1 MGSTGTRP
9 KNVFV
14 APTASVHYLAAL
26 FCQSR
31 DRSSARDLAV
41 LGRWVEPSTSL
52 LILSVHLQS
61 PVTTSHSQDPDESD
75 SSDSAFQSAR
85 SRESRHSTKVGKK
98 ERRNAEQERRSG
110 EARQS
115 APPPMPDRLSAE
127 SDPLSVQM
135 DRLSL
140 NSSQT
145 PSRTPN
151 RTPSRTPSRAPSLN
165 QVWMSRDDPYVPAA
179 YEGPQREVSP
189 TPAPIHLLGQC
200 NLRQGYNPNGNAHP
214 PAQSSAGQVKRP
226 DSWGKEQGNAKR
238 TPMAALRGHSFNENW
253 THHNQ
258 EDFRPS
264 KLRAQMSFNEMS
276 SQSQGFSDK
285 RSISL
290 HGFQRDG
297 RPPLTRRNPINAMSF
312 NEPLTPLEQTPR
324 GSMDSIT
331 MSNATGRVVLYMQ
344 TALKCWLVG

>member
-1 MGSTGTRP
+1 MKGEIDRI
-9 KNVFV
+9 
-14 APTASVHYLAAL
+14 AL
-26 FCQSR
+26 PNC
-31 DRSSARDLAV
+31 
-41 LGRWVEPSTSL
+41 
-52 LILSVHLQS
+52 LISIN
-61 PVTTSHSQDPDESD
+61 QDPDESD

-85 SRESRHSTKVGKK
+85 SRESRHSTKIGKK
-98 ERRNAEQERRSG
+98 ERRNAEQEWRSA

-115 APPPMPDRLSAE
+115 APPPMPDRLSA
-127 SDPLSVQM
+127 DNDTLSVQM
-135 DRLSL
+135 DHLSL
-140 NSSQT
+140 SSSQT

-165 QVWMSRDDPYVPAA
+165 QVWMSRDDPYVPAT
-179 YEGPQREVSP
+179 YEGPQREPSPSP
-189 TPAPIHLLGQC
+189 TSIHMLGQC
-200 NLRQGYNPNGNAHP
+200 NLRQGYNPNANAHSA
-214 PAQSSAGQVKRP
+214 AQSPANPVKRP

-253 THHNQ
+253 THHTQ
-258 EDFRPS
+258 EEFRPN
-264 KLRAQMSFNEMS
+264 KLRTQMSFNEMS

-290 HGFQRDG
+290 HGFQRNG

-331 MSNATGRVVLYMQ
+331 IAN
-344 TALKCWLVG
+344 TAGIVKCMILIIYELFW

>member
-1 MGSTGTRP
+1 
-9 KNVFV
+9 
-14 APTASVHYLAAL
+14 
-26 FCQSR
+26 
-31 DRSSARDLAV
+31 
-41 LGRWVEPSTSL
+41 
-52 LILSVHLQS
+52 
-61 PVTTSHSQDPDESD
+61 
-75 SSDSAFQSAR
+75 
-85 SRESRHSTKVGKK
+85 
-98 ERRNAEQERRSG
+98 
-110 EARQS
+110 
-115 APPPMPDRLSAE
+115 MPDRLSAE

-140 NSSQT
+140 TSSQT

-189 TPAPIHLLGQC
+189 TPAPIHLLAQC
-200 NLRQGYNPNGNAHP
+200 NLRQGYNPNANAHT
-214 PAQSSAGQVKRP
+214 PAQSSANPVKRP

-258 EDFRPS
+258 EDFRPN
-264 KLRAQMSFNEMS
+264 KLRTQMSFNEMS

-290 HGFQRDG
+290 HGFQRNG

-331 MSNATGRVVLYMQ
+331 MSNATGRDAFILQISNISLHGM
-344 TALKCWLVG
+344 

>member
-1 MGSTGTRP
+1 
-9 KNVFV
+9 
-14 APTASVHYLAAL
+14 
-26 FCQSR
+26 
-31 DRSSARDLAV
+31 
-41 LGRWVEPSTSL
+41 
-52 LILSVHLQS
+52 
-61 PVTTSHSQDPDESD
+61 
-75 SSDSAFQSAR
+75 
-85 SRESRHSTKVGKK
+85 
-98 ERRNAEQERRSG
+98 
-110 EARQS
+110 
-115 APPPMPDRLSAE
+115 MPDRLSAE

-140 NSSQT
+140 TSSQT

-179 YEGPQREVSP
+179 YEGPQREPSP

-200 NLRQGYNPNGNAHP
+200 NLRQGYNPNANAHP
-214 PAQSSAGQVKRP
+214 PAQNPASQGKRP

-258 EDFRPS
+258 EDFRPN
-264 KLRAQMSFNEMS
+264 KLRTQMSFNEMS
-276 SQSQGFSDK
+276 SQNQGFSDK

-297 RPPLTRRNPINAMSF
+297 RPPLTRRNPVNAMSF

-331 MSNATGRVVLYMQ
+331 MSNAAGSVMLLIQ
-344 TALKCWLVG
+344 TNAF

>member
-1 MGSTGTRP
+1 MV
-9 KNVFV
+9 N
-14 APTASVHYLAAL
+14 
-26 FCQSR
+26 C
-31 DRSSARDLAV
+31 
-41 LGRWVEPSTSL
+41 
-52 LILSVHLQS
+52 LILIN
-61 PVTTSHSQDPDESD
+61 QDPDESD

-85 SRESRHSTKVGKK
+85 SRESRHSTKIGKK
-98 ERRNAEQERRSG
+98 ERRNAEQEWRSA

-127 SDPLSVQM
+127 NDTLSVQM
-135 DRLSL
+135 DHLSL
-140 NSSQT
+140 SSSQT

-179 YEGPQREVSP
+179 YEGPQREPSPSP
-189 TPAPIHLLGQC
+189 TSIHMLGQC
-200 NLRQGYNPNGNAHP
+200 NLRQGYNPTAN
-214 PAQSSAGQVKRP
+214 AQSPANPGKRP

-253 THHNQ
+253 THHTQ
-258 EDFRPS
+258 EEFRPN
-264 KLRAQMSFNEMS
+264 KLRTQMSFNEMS
-276 SQSQGFSDK
+276 SQNQGFSDK

-290 HGFQRDG
+290 HGFQRNG

-331 MSNATGRVVLYMQ
+331 IAN
-344 TALKCWLVG
+344 TAGIVKCVISIIYEFLVIVSISFYCLIFCLHKAAKCFLGILEQGLVKLLFAEQCKLLEGQSVIYRHIILKPDFNGFYR